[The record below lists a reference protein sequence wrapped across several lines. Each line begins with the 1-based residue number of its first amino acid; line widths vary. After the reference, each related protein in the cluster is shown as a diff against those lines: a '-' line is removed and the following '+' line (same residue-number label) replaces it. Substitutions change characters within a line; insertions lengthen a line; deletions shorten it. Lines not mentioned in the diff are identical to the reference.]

1 MGEVW
6 RAFDT
11 VTERIV
17 AVKVLPAYL
26 VDDHVYQQRF
36 RREALAAA
44 GLTDPHVVPIHDF
57 GEIEGRLFVNM
68 RLIEG
73 QDLQNLLE
81 QGPLQPTRAVAIIE
95 QIASALHAAHRIGLV
110 HRDVKPSNILVA
122 EEDFAYLID
131 FGIARATGETRLTS
145 TGSTV
150 GTWAYMAPE
159 RFSKGVGD
167 ARADVY
173 SLACVLYQSL
183 TNQVPFPGESLEQ
196 IVAAHMF
203 SPPPKPSAIHDGI
216 PLAMD
221 EVIATGMAKDPD
233 HRYQSAKELAQA
245 ARAALTGLATQPGTI
260 ARTGATTAGHPLLGD
275 TAQGGATLSANGGA
289 ASRYAAAQGSLTQ
302 QAPFSPPYN
311 AYAAHP
317 VEYPSSQ
324 RLSRSTKI
332 VLSALSLLAIS
343 LVVLV
348 AVVIGHKSRGGVV
361 ASTTSPA
368 TSPTAASS
376 TTTAN
381 PTATPTSTL
390 GASPPTAP
398 GSNAGTTSDIN
409 TLAGSL
415 SKGYGLNNCTAQ
427 NIVSGEL
434 AAFSCGQN
442 PDPSGPIQAKYILF
456 SNANDLAGSFKASIK
471 DDVLTSCGDAGQSP
485 TTWRQGNNA
494 NAGSVA
500 CGTYQNGAEIIWTTD
515 AKNILS
521 LIHAPNNDVP
531 ALYQW
536 WRANG

>member
-1 MGEVW
+1 VEGTPFGRYRLVDLLGRGGMGEVW

-17 AVKVLPAYL
+17 AVKVLPAHL
-26 VDDHVYQQRF
+26 VDDRVYQQRS

-81 QGPLQPTRAVAIIE
+81 QGPLQPARAVALIE

-110 HRDVKPSNILVA
+110 HRDIKPSNILVA

-131 FGIARATGETRLTS
+131 FGIARATGETSLTS
-145 TGSTV
+145 TGATV

-159 RFSKGVGD
+159 RFSKGVAD
-167 ARADVY
+167 ARADTY

-183 TNQVPFPGESLEQ
+183 TNQVPFPDGSLEQ

-203 SPPPKPSAIHDGI
+203 SPPPKPSTIRDGI
-216 PLAMD
+216 PVAMD
-221 EVIATGMAKDPD
+221 EVIATGMAKDPG
-233 HRYQSAKELAQA
+233 HRYQTAKELAQA
-245 ARAALTGLATQPGTI
+245 ARAALTALAGEAHTATQPATI
-260 ARTGATTAGHPLLGD
+260 ARTGASTAGHPLPGD
-275 TAQGGATLSANGGA
+275 TAHSDAPLSADGEA
-289 ASRYAAAQGSLTQ
+289 ASRYAPAQGSLTQ
-302 QAPFSPPYN
+302 QAQFSPQYN

-324 RLSRSTKI
+324 RLSRSAKI
-332 VLSALSLLAIS
+332 ALSAFTLLAIS

-348 AVVIGHKSRGGVV
+348 AVVIGHKSWSGVV

-376 TTTAN
+376 TTTPN
-381 PTATPTSTL
+381 PTATPPTTL

-409 TLAGSL
+409 ALAGSL

-434 AAFSCGQN
+434 AAFSCGQT
-442 PDPSGPIQAKYILF
+442 PTPAGPSRR
-456 SNANDLAGSFKASIK
+456 S
-471 DDVLTSCGDAGQSP
+471 TSSS
-485 TTWRQGNNA
+485 TTA
-494 NAGSVA
+494 
-500 CGTYQNGAEIIWTTD
+500 TT
-515 AKNILS
+515 
-521 LIHAPNNDVP
+521 
-531 ALYQW
+531 
-536 WRANG
+536 